1 MYVFIDCL
9 CDPLGTTTGTN
20 CDGVTGECTCKTG
33 YTDRDCS
40 KCDDL
45 YFKESSGTCAS
56 KLMTSKPKVLFR
68 GQNKTSFQFV
78 IAIPWA
84 LWVPGVPTVLVNVLV
99 KTDTL
104 VQNVKNALQITT
116 SLPRISALVRFT
128 VEHRTLFNKKYF

>member
-1 MYVFIDCL
+1 MLVPVHVQVGQLVNVILKLHFTSIVIDQLTNCMFSYVDCL

-56 KLMTSKPKVLFR
+56 KFLAAKPK
-68 GQNKTSFQFV
+68 
-78 IAIPWA
+78 
-84 LWVPGVPTVLVNVLV
+84 
-99 KTDTL
+99 
-104 VQNVKNALQITT
+104 
-116 SLPRISALVRFT
+116 FT
-128 VEHRTLFNKKYF
+128 FSRSK